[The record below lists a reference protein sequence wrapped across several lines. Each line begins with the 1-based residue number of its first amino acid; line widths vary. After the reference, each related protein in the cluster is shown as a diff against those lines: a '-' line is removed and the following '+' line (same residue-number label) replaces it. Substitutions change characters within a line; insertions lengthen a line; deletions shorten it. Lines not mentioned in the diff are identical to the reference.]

1 MKITKRQLRALI
13 KEEAS
18 ALLKEAISEPELKAI
33 KDTVRLLKLI
43 EQIPALE
50 GLWGEEEVARLL
62 DPDRGEWVVKLEQA
76 ISNLD
81 PQTQEIPQP

>member
-18 ALLKEAISEPELKAI
+18 ALLKEAISESELKAI

-81 PQTQEIPQP
+81 PQTQGIPQL